1 MGVST
6 PPKKANKKRVTMAV
20 TEERYKEEELDELFS
35 SSDESETVSENY
47 FLE

>member
-1 MGVST
+1 
-6 PPKKANKKRVTMAV
+6 MAV

-47 FLE
+47 FFQSETVIGNYFLE

>member
-1 MGVST
+1 
-6 PPKKANKKRVTMAV
+6 MAV